1 MKDEVRRRVL
11 GFAPPR
17 QLNRCAARDE
27 QRIRRA
33 KDIQDSIRH
42 ILLHDWDPIGVAD
55 VPEAQDEYDSYVGG
69 VYRLL
74 ASHCSA
80 DEMIDHLL
88 KIESQTMGLSPPPLE
103 HLRPLANQ
111 L

>member
-1 MKDEVRRRVL
+1 M
-11 GFAPPR
+11 AS
-17 QLNRCAARDE
+17 DE

-33 KDIQDSIRH
+33 KAIQKSIA
-42 ILLHDWDPIGVAD
+42 IVLLHNWDPIGVED

-74 ASHCSA
+74 ASRCSA
-80 DEMIDHLL
+80 DDLIDYLT
-88 KIESQTMGLSPPPLE
+88 KIETDMMGLSPPPRE
-103 HLRPLANQ
+103 HLRALADRLLGLNVS